1 MSATRIAH
9 RTHRPVDDGFTLVE
23 VIAAL
28 AIVGIVAS
36 TALYFFVNGT
46 RSITHQSRT
55 QSAVT
60 VANESM
66 EDAFAV
72 SAKPVTKGPHQFSGL
87 LRDRP
92 QAAVEQAWAAA
103 QAAGLDGLDQTYP
116 AWDPQP
122 ATGAAPAVPIT
133 RTTVLDKVEYTSTIL
148 IGTCYRP
155 TGGASQD
162 CTRTGAGATPP
173 AVTPA
178 NTVRLLRVMALV
190 QWPDLTGSCGGTCT
204 YQTQSLVD
212 PNEDIVWNNTTRPI
226 AVDDNTSVPVG
237 EWVDVPVLLN
247 DVLGPVTSNPVVNV
261 TAPTFGTVAP
271 APTTGQLRYTAPPN
285 RSGVATFTY
294 QLKDRAGHMSDVAT
308 VRVTVTGKARDD
320 TASAIRNQV
329 VTIPVL
335 DNDLGTPTAVVIDT
349 PPTGASVNLSNGGR
363 TVDFRA
369 ATDGTYTFRYHF
381 TDGTSDSTQAVVTVV
396 VTNYAP
402 PLVSDFVANVPATMS
417 LTDFD
422 IDMLGKTG
430 NPEGYLYEIVSMSV
444 NQGQLK
450 IDGPLGVR
458 NVNMSNYK
466 RGTRFLYAAQTNTLG
481 TWTFQY
487 RVFDPEGG
495 QGSAVKTVTLRI
507 VPVAVDFTYQ
517 VRTGVNEARIDL
529 KNQPGMAPTNFS
541 GTVKLVDGAF
551 PSCVVD
557 PGGQEYHNGIIKI
570 RTTNKKAGTCTM
582 RYQLASPSDPAVV
595 SEVKTI
601 TIVVK

>member
-1 MSATRIAH
+1 MSARTR
-9 RTHRPVDDGFTLVE
+9 RPADDGFTLVE

-36 TALYFFVNGT
+36 TALYFFVTGT
-46 RSITHQSRT
+46 RSVTHQSRT

-60 VANESM
+60 VANEAM

-72 SAKPVTKGPHQFSGL
+72 SAKPVTKGPHTFSGL
-87 LRDRP
+87 LRDRS
-92 QAAVEQAWAAA
+92 QAAVESAWATAE
-103 QAAGLDGLDQTYP
+103 AAGLDGLDQTYP

-122 ATGAAPAVPIT
+122 AAGSDPAVPIT
-133 RTTVLDKVEYTSTIL
+133 RTTTLDKVDYTSTVL
-148 IGTCYRP
+148 IGTCYRR
-155 TGGASQD
+155 TGGASED
-162 CTRTGAGATPP
+162 CTRVGGGATPP
-173 AVTPA
+173 ATPPA

-190 QWPDLTGSCGGTCT
+190 SWPDLSGSCGGTCT
-204 YQTQSLVD
+204 YQAQSLVD
-212 PNEDIVWNNTTRPI
+212 PSEDIVWNNTTRPV
-226 AVDDNTSVPVG
+226 AVDDLAKVAVG
-237 EWVDVPVLLN
+237 ESVDIAVLLN
-247 DVLGPVTSNPVVNV
+247 DVLGPVVSNPIINV
-261 TAPTFGTVAP
+261 SSPTFGTVAP
-271 APTTGQLRYTAPPN
+271 ASGSGQLRYTAPTD
-285 RSGVATFTY
+285 RSGNATFTY
-294 QLKDRAGHMSDVAT
+294 QLKDRAGHISDPAT
-308 VRVTVTGKARDD
+308 VTVTVTGKAVPDS
-320 TASAIRNQV
+320 ASAVRNQT

-335 DNDLGTPTAVVIDT
+335 DNDLGSPKTVVIDVA
-349 PPTGASVNLSNGGR
+349 PAGATAQLSADRR
-363 TVDFRA
+363 TVDFRS
-369 ATDGTYTFRYHF
+369 ATIGTFTFQYHF
-381 TDGTSDSTQAVVTVV
+381 SDGVSDSSPATVTVV
-396 VTNYAP
+396 VSNYAP
-402 PLVSDFVANVPATMS
+402 PLVADFVANVPATMS

-551 PSCVVD
+551 PSCVSD

-601 TIVVK
+601 TIVVR

>member
-1 MSATRIAH
+1 MSARQPHH
-9 RTHRPVDDGFTLVE
+9 RVPDEGFSLVE
-23 VIAAL
+23 VVAAL
-28 AIVGIVAS
+28 AVVGIVAAA
-36 TALYFFVNGT
+36 ALYFFVNGT
-46 RSITHQSRT
+46 RSVTHQSRS

-60 VANESM
+60 VATEAM

-72 SAKPVTKGPHQFSGL
+72 SAKPVTKGGTTFSGL
-87 LRDRP
+87 LLDRP
-92 QAAVEQAWAAA
+92 QAAVTAAWSSA

-116 AWDPQP
+116 AWDANPT
-122 ATGAAPAVPIT
+122 AGKAPAVPIE
-133 RTTVLDKVEYTSTIL
+133 RTTRLGGVEYTSTIL

-155 TGGASQD
+155 TGAASQD
-162 CTRTGAGATPP
+162 CTRVGAGSTPPATPP
-173 AVTPA
+173 AS
-178 NTVRLLRVMALV
+178 TVRLLRVMVLV
-190 QWPDLTGSCGGTCT
+190 EWPDTAGSCGGTCS

-226 AVDDNTSVPVG
+226 AVDDNTTVPVG
-237 EWVDVPVLLN
+237 ESVDIAVLLN

-261 TAPTFGTVAP
+261 SSPSHGSVTNAAG
-271 APTTGQLRYTAPPN
+271 GQLRYTAPPN
-285 RSGVATFTY
+285 WSGLATFTY
-294 QLKDRAGHMSDVAT
+294 QLRDQAGHMSDPAT
-308 VRVTVTGKARDD
+308 VSVTVTGKAVPDSA
-320 TASAIRNQV
+320 TAVRNQTV
-329 VTIPVL
+329 GIPVL
-335 DNDLGTPTAVVIDT
+335 ANDLGTPTAVVIDT
-349 PPTGASVNLSNGGR
+349 PPAGASATVSADGKS
-363 TVDFRA
+363 VDFRA
-369 ATDGTYTFRYHF
+369 TTLGTFTFRYHF
-381 TDGTSDSTQAVVTVV
+381 TDGVSDSTQALVTVV

-402 PLVSDFVANVPATMS
+402 PLVADFVANVPATMS

-551 PSCVVD
+551 PSCVSD

-582 RYQLASPSDPAVV
+582 RYQLASPSDPAVI

-601 TIVVK
+601 TIVVKN